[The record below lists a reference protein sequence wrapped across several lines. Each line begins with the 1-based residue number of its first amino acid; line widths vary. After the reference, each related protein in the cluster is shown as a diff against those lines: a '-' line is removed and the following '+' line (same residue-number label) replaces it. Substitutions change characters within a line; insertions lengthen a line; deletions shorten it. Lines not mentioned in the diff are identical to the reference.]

1 MELLPELMKLT
12 QDEEKGVRLA
22 AFDTIVN
29 LMEIMDSGETSAIP
43 TKVHVSLSV
52 GRPVQPVQY
61 VSRAE
66 AVDDMKHPGT
76 GTAIGTTDILYAR
89 AESYRADLL
98 FHPLTSQDTL
108 KMDLLQRWA
117 RRAEPNRAASAS
129 RLVKI
134 QKNTHDICSC
144 DVPVPTAAGPCGI

>member
-29 LMEIMDSGETSAIP
+29 LMEIMDSGETSAMP
-43 TKVHVSLSV
+43 TKVHVSPSV
-52 GRPVQPVQY
+52 GRPVQPDKDVINGRY

-76 GTAIGTTDILYAR
+76 GTAIGTTDILYAH

-98 FHPLTSQDTL
+98 FHPLTSQATL
-108 KMDLLQRWA
+108 KMDLLQRGA
-117 RRAEPNRAASAS
+117 RRAEPTRAASAL

-144 DVPVPTAAGPCGI
+144 DI